1 MATYDDLNV
10 PRIAVISVLSVVTTA
25 VTILAIQVLYYAMA
39 QYVEN
44 QKIEQATY
52 ARSQAVLTQQAE
64 EVSSFGVDESTGN
77 ITVPVDSVI
86 RQMASRVESDE
97 V

>member
-1 MATYDDLNV
+1 MANYDDLNV

-44 QKIEQATY
+44 QKIQQATY
-52 ARSQAVLTQQAE
+52 ARPAAVLAEQAA
-64 EVSSFGVDESTGN
+64 EVSSYGVDESTGN
-77 ITVPVDSVI
+77 LTVPVDDVI
-86 RQMASRVESDE
+86 KQMAAQAGSDE
-97 V
+97 A

>member
-52 ARSQAVLTQQAE
+52 ARPRAVLAKQAE
-64 EVSSFGVDESTGN
+64 EVSSFGVDAETGN
-77 ITVPVDSVI
+77 ITVPVDNVI
-86 RQMASRVESDE
+86 RQMAAGANPDE
-97 V
+97 A